1 MLNAY
6 NGKNVLKERHKTI
19 LDAVVQEYIK
29 TARPV
34 ASCPL
39 VQEYDL
45 GVSSATVRND
55 MQELDEQGYLEQP
68 HTSAGRVPTD
78 KGYRFFVEHL
88 LDDEIRLD
96 ENEEEIFEDI
106 FSLRDE
112 WEFLSEFGK
121 AASHL
126 THTFVFTGMRGSDM
140 VFRTGFS
147 EIINEPEF
155 QDVREICHFGRLLDF
170 LDDEIRR
177 LSAKFL
183 HSENVIFIGN
193 ENPIKN
199 ARAYSMAFLPWI
211 HPLGFKG
218 FLTLIGPKRTD
229 YRKQRALTKNI
240 YERRR
245 KTK

>member
-1 MLNAY
+1 MYYGNA
-6 NGKNVLKERHKTI
+6 VLTKRQKTI
-19 LDAVVQEYIK
+19 LAAAVENYIA
-29 TARPV
+29 TAYPV
-34 ASCPL
+34 ASHALLKECKL
-39 VQEYDL
+39 D
-45 GVSSATVRND
+45 VSPATVRNEL
-55 MQELDEQGYLEQP
+55 QELDDCGYLEQP

-88 LDDEIRLD
+88 LGDEIRLD
-96 ENEEEIFEDI
+96 ENEKEMLEDA
-106 FSLRDE
+106 FSLQSE
-112 WEFLSEFGK
+112 WEFLSKFGK

-126 THTFVFTGMRGSDM
+126 THTFVFTGAHGNAML
-140 VFRTGFS
+140 FRTGFS

-155 QDVREICHFGRLLDF
+155 RDPQELCHFGHLLDF
-170 LDDEIRR
+170 LDDEVRH
-177 LSAKFL
+177 LSQKLL
-183 HSENVIFIGN
+183 HSKDVIFIGN

-211 HPLGFKG
+211 HPLGYEG